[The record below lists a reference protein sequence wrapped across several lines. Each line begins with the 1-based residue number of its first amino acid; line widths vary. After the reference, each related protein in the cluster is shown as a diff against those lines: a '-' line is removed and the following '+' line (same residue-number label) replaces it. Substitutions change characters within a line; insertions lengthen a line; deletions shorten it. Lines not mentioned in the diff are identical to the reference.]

1 MLRRKLLRI
10 VAFISMIVLVG
21 CKSNDASNGNSENVE
36 DTSDVTAEDTTDVIA
51 EDTTDVEVEDT
62 TDVTAEDITKE
73 DVKLSYWDIA
83 DMKIYRSTVKMENP
97 TPEKVLQLLTEEIE
111 ATDMKNR
118 LPKKMIIDE
127 VVIDED
133 KIATVNVTLDEKDR
147 GNYTTSAW
155 AEAMK
160 NTIVHTLIENENFGI
175 DKVVFGD
182 TLNEIT
188 TYVDD
193 IYFEIVDGEVVAV
206 DMQ

>member
-1 MLRRKLLRI
+1 MWRRKLLRI
-10 VAFISMIVLVG
+10 VVFISMIVLVG

-36 DTSDVTAEDTTDVIA
+36 DTSDVAAEDTTDVI
-51 EDTTDVEVEDT
+51 VEDT
-62 TDVTAEDITKE
+62 TDVTTEDIAKE
-73 DVKLSYWDIA
+73 DVTLSYWDVA
-83 DMKIYRSTVKMENP
+83 DMKTYRNTVKMENP
-97 TPEKVLQLLTEEIE
+97 TPEKVLQLLTDEIE

-127 VVIDED
+127 VVIDEN

-160 NTIVHTLIENENFGI
+160 NTIVHTLIENESFGI

-182 TLNEIT
+182 TLTEIT
-188 TYVDD
+188 TFADN
-193 IYFEIVDGEVVAV
+193 IYFEITDGEVVAV
-206 DMQ
+206 DMR

>member
-1 MLRRKLLRI
+1 MWRKNSLKL
-10 VAFISMIVLVG
+10 VVLISIFVLMG
-21 CKSNDASNGNSENVE
+21 CKSNDGSQGKSNLE
-36 DTSDVTAEDTTDVIA
+36 DTSGVT
-51 EDTTDVEVEDT
+51 VEET
-62 TDVTAEDITKE
+62 TDVTAENITKE
-73 DVKLSYWDIA
+73 DVMLCYWDVA
-83 DMKIYRSTVKMENP
+83 DMKIYRNTVKMENP

-111 ATDMKNR
+111 ETDMMNR

-155 AEAMK
+155 AVAME
-160 NTIVHTLIENENFGI
+160 NTIVHTLIENESFGI

-188 TYVDD
+188 TFVDD
-193 IYFEIVDGEVVAV
+193 IYFEIVDGEVVSV
-206 DMQ
+206 EIQ

>member
-1 MLRRKLLRI
+1 MWRKKLLKI
-10 VAFISMIVLVG
+10 VVLISILILVG
-21 CKSNDASNGNSENVE
+21 CKSNDGSEGKKENEE
-36 DTSDVTAEDTTDVIA
+36 DTSGVT
-51 EDTTDVEVEDT
+51 VEDT
-62 TDVTAEDITKE
+62 TDITADDITEE
-73 DVKLSYWDIA
+73 DVTLCYWDIA
-83 DMKIYRSTVKMENP
+83 DMKIYRSAVKMENP

-155 AEAMK
+155 AVAME

-188 TYVDD
+188 TFVDD
-193 IYFEIVDGEVVAV
+193 IYFEIIDGEVVSA

>member
-1 MLRRKLLRI
+1 MGRKKLLGVVI
-10 VAFISMIVLVG
+10 LISILVLVG
-21 CKSNDASNGNSENVE
+21 CKSNNESNGKNKGVE
-36 DTSDVTAEDTTDVIA
+36 DTSSGS
-51 EDTTDVEVEDT
+51 VEDT
-62 TDVTAEDITKE
+62 TEEVTDDTVDSITEQDITE
-73 DVKLSYWDIA
+73 QDITLCYWDVA
-83 DMKIYRSTVKMENP
+83 DMKLYRVTEKMESP

-155 AEAMK
+155 AEAMRY
-160 NTIVHTLIENENFGI
+160 TIVHTLIENESFGI

-188 TYVDD
+188 TFVDN
-193 IYFEIVDGEVVAV
+193 IYFEIINGEIVAV

>member
-1 MLRRKLLRI
+1 MWRNKLLKLVLLI
-10 VAFISMIVLVG
+10 SVFILVG
-21 CKSNDASNGNSENVE
+21 CKSNDRLEGKSENVE
-36 DTSDVTAEDTTDVIA
+36 DTSGVT
-51 EDTTDVEVEDT
+51 VEDT
-62 TDVTAEDITKE
+62 ADVTTENTIKE
-73 DVKLSYWDIA
+73 DVTLCYWDVA
-83 DMKIYRSTVKMENP
+83 DMKIYRKTVKMENP

-111 ATDMKNR
+111 ETDMMNR

-155 AEAMK
+155 AVAME
-160 NTIVHTLIENENFGI
+160 NTIVHTLIENESFGI

-188 TYVDD
+188 TFVDD
-193 IYFEIVDGEVVAV
+193 IYFEIVDGEVVSV
-206 DMQ
+206 EMQ